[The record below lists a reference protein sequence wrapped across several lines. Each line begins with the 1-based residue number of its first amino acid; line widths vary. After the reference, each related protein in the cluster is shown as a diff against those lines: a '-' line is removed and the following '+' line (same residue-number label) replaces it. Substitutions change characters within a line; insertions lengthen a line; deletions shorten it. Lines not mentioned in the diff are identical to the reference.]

1 MNDYKLLNRIKEEMG
16 RGKAEEEIRAAL
28 LQEGYYHGEV
38 ESAFNVILHPIES
51 ELLKK
56 PLDSKI
62 SRPDQN
68 FQPLVAKENSD
79 KKSVSE
85 YKYFDFRNI
94 FSQTWN
100 AYIKNVG
107 KILLFSLP
115 LVFYKFFIISS
126 FVPNIFDRAQLNAAL
141 FSGGVKGLI
150 GIFFLSL
157 VLLLMNAIVS
167 GAIIYLAIGQ
177 RSIFLSLRDSFAVVW
192 KLIALNIA
200 IYAITALGLFFFVA
214 PGILFALWSFPA
226 WYLVIRDKLGP
237 YQALKKCGE
246 Y

>member
-28 LQEGYYHGEV
+28 IQAGYHYAEV

-56 PLDSKI
+56 PLDSIIPRQGQALK
-62 SRPDQN
+62 Q
-68 FQPLVAKENSD
+68 LVVQENND
-79 KKSVSE
+79 KKDRPE

-115 LVFYKFFIISS
+115 LVFYKFFIISAL
-126 FVPNIFDRAQLNAAL
+126 VPNIFDRAQLNQVL
-141 FSGGVKGLI
+141 FSGGTKGLI
-150 GIFFLSL
+150 GIFFLLL
-157 VLLLMNAIVS
+157 VLLLMNAIFS
-167 GAIIYLAIGQ
+167 GAII
-177 RSIFLSLRDSFAVVW
+177 
-192 KLIALNIA
+192 
-200 IYAITALGLFFFVA
+200 FVA
-214 PGILFALWSFPA
+214 YNRIPTIFFLF
-226 WYLVIRDKLGP
+226 
-237 YQALKKCGE
+237 E
-246 Y
+246 N

>member
-79 KKSVSE
+79 KRA
-85 YKYFDFRNI
+85 YRNI
-94 FSQTWN
+94 N
-100 AYIKNVG
+100 
-107 KILLFSLP
+107 IL
-115 LVFYKFFIISS
+115 ISE
-126 FVPNIFDRAQLNAAL
+126 
-141 FSGGVKGLI
+141 
-150 GIFFLSL
+150 IFFL
-157 VLLLMNAIVS
+157 
-167 GAIIYLAIGQ
+167 
-177 RSIFLSLRDSFAVVW
+177 
-192 KLIALNIA
+192 
-200 IYAITALGLFFFVA
+200 
-214 PGILFALWSFPA
+214 
-226 WYLVIRDKLGP
+226 KLGTHI
-237 YQALKKCGE
+237 
-246 Y
+246 